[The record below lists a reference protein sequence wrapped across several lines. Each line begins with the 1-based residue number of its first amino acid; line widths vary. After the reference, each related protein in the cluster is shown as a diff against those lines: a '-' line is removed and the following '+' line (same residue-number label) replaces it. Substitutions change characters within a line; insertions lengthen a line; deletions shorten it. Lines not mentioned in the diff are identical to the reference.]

1 MEKSPLISFIVPSFN
16 FEKYIGKC
24 IESILTQTYSNL
36 ELIIVNDGSTDN
48 SRLIIDEYAKK
59 DARITAIHK
68 KNEGVSI
75 ARNTGLHKSKGKYVC
90 FVDADDFISPNFAE
104 YMLNLAE
111 SSNSEFCIS
120 SECFTRKGE
129 KQTSNV
135 SIKYLNSEQATA
147 LLLSPAI
154 IVGSWNKLFKKEV
167 LINNDINF
175 SSDLFYGEGLRFIIQ
190 VAQICKIIA
199 VTNYK
204 MYYYRRNNYT
214 SATSK
219 FNLEK
224 FKNGYHSLE
233 EIEANLTIF
242 TPNVLTMLG
251 WHKCQF
257 KMGTVIRIITANKT
271 NEYREYYNEA
281 LHYVRSNFYKYLF
294 IHGISLY
301 KKGLLVGCAIWP
313 SFMAKLDN
321 YRRATISNA
330 SFD

>member
-1 MEKSPLISFIVPSFN
+1 MDNTPLISFIVPSYN

-24 IESILTQTYSNL
+24 IESILAQTYSNL

-48 SRLIIDEYAKK
+48 SCLIIDEYAKK

-68 KNEGVSI
+68 TNEGVSI
-75 ARNTGLHKSKGKYVC
+75 ARNTGLNKSKGKYVC
-90 FVDADDFISPNFAE
+90 FVDADDFISSDFAE
-104 YMLNLAE
+104 YMINLAE
-111 SSNSEFCIS
+111 SYDAEFCIS

-129 KQTSNV
+129 QQTSNV
-135 SIKYLNSEQATA
+135 SNKSINAEQATA
-147 LLLSPAI
+147 LLLSPAL

-167 LINNDINF
+167 LINNDIKF
-175 SSDLFYGEGLRFIIQ
+175 SSNLFYGEGLRFITQ
-190 VAQICKIIA
+190 VAQVCKKIA

-204 MYYYRRNNYT
+204 MYYYRRNNYS

-219 FNLEK
+219 FNFEK
-224 FKNGYHSLE
+224 FENGYLSLKV
-233 EIEANLTIF
+233 IEANLTIC

-257 KMGTVIRIITANKT
+257 KMGTVVRIITANKT

-281 LHYVRSNFYKYLF
+281 LQYVRNNFYKYLF
-294 IHGISLY
+294 IKDISLY

-313 SFMAKLDN
+313 SFMAKMDN
-321 YRRATISNA
+321 YRRSKISKY